1 MLQMMRG
8 DSYEIA
14 ITLTDEENQP
24 ITPADV
30 SEVEIA
36 LGDLKKTYTSGD
48 VTYNDG
54 KWLFPVTQDETL
66 STVAAVSTLQVRV
79 KYLPGDVVG
88 ARVGNV
94 YIVPSSSNEVL

>member
-24 ITPADV
+24 IAPADV
-30 SEVEIA
+30 SEVEIS

-48 VTYNDG
+48 VAYNDG
-54 KWLFPVTQDETL
+54 KWLFPVSQDETL

-79 KYLPGDVVG
+79 KYLLGDVVG
-88 ARVGNV
+88 AKVGNV